1 MSKFTANMQMADTD
15 QMTLPDIDQAKSDVI
30 AALDG
35 ADNKP
40 SPDAD
45 NAGFNEAFGAITGLS
60 AVIGVAQLI
69 SDVMQPQDPQQS
81 AQERSGTEFM
91 TGKKAAPSKYINRK
105 QADVLV
111 RKADPVVRAARA
123 PVPLLQAGK
132 RPVPMLGAKAAAPAP
147 ARKAGG
153 RAAAHDLSERV
164 NIASSSMKSTVK
176 GAALSPEATD
186 QLKFKLGLLQKAEG
200 SLSFKAAQAAPD
212 DARAKNSLS
221 RFSQDNQIKVAP
233 KAPEMKMQE
242 PKPQVSAPKPPT
254 PTFATA

>member
-40 SPDAD
+40 SPEAD

-69 SDVMQPQDPQQS
+69 SDVVQPQEPQQV

-91 TGKKAAPSKYINRK
+91 TGKKAAPSKYIDRK

-111 RKADPVVRAARA
+111 RKAEPIVRAARA

-132 RPVPMLGAKAAAPAP
+132 RPVPMLGAKAAPAP
-147 ARKAGG
+147 ARKAGR
-153 RAAAHDLSERV
+153 RAAAYDLSERV
-164 NIASSSMKSTVK
+164 NIASSSVKSTVK
-176 GAALSPEATD
+176 GAALSPEAAA
-186 QLKFKLGLLQKAEG
+186 QLKFKLGLLQRAEG
-200 SLSFKAAQAAPD
+200 SLSVKAAQAAPD
-212 DARAKNSLS
+212 DARAKNSLT
-221 RFSQDNQIKVAP
+221 RFSQDNQLKVAP
-233 KAPEMKMQE
+233 KAPQMQME
-242 PKPQVSAPKPPT
+242 APKPQVSAPKPPT